1 MKISSD
7 KSPHFSGPDP
17 ERTALKTLKATN
29 TSRAQAPAQA
39 LTQLSISEE
48 VLGEWSIYTEIQKG
62 ER

>member
-17 ERTALKTLKATN
+17 KRTALKTLKATN

-48 VLGEWSIYTEIQKG
+48 VLGE
-62 ER
+62 